1 LMIVYKVY
9 YKNYELKKGE
19 LIGMLI
25 ERRNG
30 LRGMKQV
37 ETGLKWAKSAFGP
50 KMKEEKNIFVV
61 PNELDVEGDIRW
73 LMDKGVFTK
82 DELPRIS
89 DLVGQ
94 ELLRA

>member
-1 LMIVYKVY
+1 MLIYKVY
-9 YKNYELKKGE
+9 YKNYELRKGE

-25 ERRNG
+25 ERRND

-61 PNELDVEGDIRW
+61 PNELNVQGDTRW

-82 DELPRIS
+82 EELPRIA
-89 DLVGQ
+89 DMVGQ
-94 ELLRA
+94 ELVRA

>member
-1 LMIVYKVY
+1 MIVYKVY
-9 YKNYELKKGE
+9 YKNYDLKKGE

-25 ERRNG
+25 ERRND
-30 LRGMKQV
+30 LRGMAQV

-61 PNELDVEGDIRW
+61 PNELNAGGDIRW

-82 DELPRIS
+82 EELPKIS
-89 DLVGQ
+89 DWVGQ
-94 ELLRA
+94 ALLRA